1 MQLDTLRADPPRP
14 APPAAM
20 PAASGQ
26 CRPAILAGR
35 PPVAGWPV
43 PTAKPRRILVVDDDA
58 ASRQLLAAML
68 EPLGHVIDTAG
79 DGGEALAKLSPETD
93 LLLLDLLMPGV
104 DGMAVMR
111 RLHADPAYSD
121 LPVIVVTG
129 AGDRE
134 DRLRAAAVGGS
145 DFIAKPVHRADLLV
159 RVKVQLRLKEAQ
171 DELKLSRLE
180 LAATMQSPTGDL
192 RRALA
197 DMAAAQ
203 RKTDNCH
210 LDTIRRLVLAAA
222 IKDHDTWS
230 HILRI
235 GRYWA
240 VLGRAIGLTV
250 DEVEIGS
257 QAATM
262 HDVGKIGIPDSI
274 LHKPGPLTASERRTM
289 ETHTEI
295 GARILGGSASKLM
308 QAGELIAIS
317 HHEKWDG
324 SGYPRRLA
332 ADAIPLWG
340 RICAIVDVFDA
351 LTSERP
357 YRRALSIAEAL
368 DIMRPERGRH
378 FDPRLFD
385 VFLAHLDEL
394 VAVREGPLASPLP
407 PSGPAAVGAAAAL
420 AGDKEGA

>member
-1 MQLDTLRADPPRP
+1 
-14 APPAAM
+14 M
-20 PAASGQ
+20 PAASWQ
-26 CRPAILAGR
+26 YRPATLAGR
-35 PPVAGWPV
+35 PLDASRPV
-43 PTAKPRRILVVDDDA
+43 PTTKPRRILIADDDA
-58 ASRQLLAAML
+58 EFRQLLAAML
-68 EPLGHVIDTAG
+68 RPLGHVIDTAA
-79 DGGEALAKLSPETD
+79 DGGEALAKLSSETD

-104 DGMAVMR
+104 DGMTVMR
-111 RLHADPAYSD
+111 RLHADPAFSD

-129 AGDRE
+129 TGDRE

-145 DFIAKPVHRADLLV
+145 DFIAKPVHRAELLV
-159 RVKVQLRLKEAQ
+159 RVKAQLRMKAAQ

-180 LAATMQSPTGDL
+180 LEATIQSRTGDL

-203 RKTDNCH
+203 RKTDDCH
-210 LDTIRRLVLAAA
+210 LDTIERLVLAAE
-222 IKDHDTWS
+222 IKDHDTCR

-240 VLGRAIGLTV
+240 VLGRAIGLAA
-250 DEVEIGS
+250 DDVELGS
-257 QAATM
+257 RAATM

-308 QAGELIAIS
+308 QAGELIAMS

-332 ADAIPLWG
+332 GDAIPLWG

-351 LTSERP
+351 LTSKRP

-385 VFLAHLDEL
+385 VFLAHLAAL
-394 VAVREGPLASPLP
+394 VEVREEPLAAPLA
-407 PSGPAAVGAAAAL
+407 PSGPAAAGAEAAL
-420 AGDKEGA
+420 AGEKEVA